1 MKRIYIFLINLLLSA
16 FCLDSNALV
25 YITFSKDGI
34 TTTGEGAV
42 VSGTSVSIEK
52 SGTYLLQGYST
63 EGNAIVKSS
72 DVVLY
77 LQHLDLSSKT
87 TAPITIENKL
97 DVKIINIQ
105 NTTLNDLE
113 DISSTTGECSV
124 IKVKKKST
132 VSFENQGLFT
142 LNGNCK
148 NIIKGGEEASIIFE
162 NSNGEYKI
170 TANKTG
176 ISSDGSL
183 EFNLGT
189 YTIISKYGDA
199 IKSIPEDSD
208 TASLGKILVNSGTFN
223 IQCYNDAFSAKKN
236 ITIVK
241 GTFDIKTENGYE
253 STTFDPDKE
262 SAKGFKVKNND
273 TGCEMKVYSADM
285 NLNTADDGFHSNRD
299 LTILKGTYK
308 IYSRDDGVHA
318 GFNLVLGEKDAPTE
332 DLDLEVLS
340 SYEAIEAMTITI
352 YSGKIVATATDDGI
366 NAAGE
371 SDDRPWPGPH
381 QGSKGSKGSKR
392 SRSRGPRGSNLRA
405 APRGNASYYISIYD
419 GEIYVFCDGDGIDS
433 NGNIFIHGGD
443 IKVFSQGN
451 RDNEPVDHD
460 GNFTLFNGDLLG
472 VGSRGMEYIHAGIKK
487 GNEMYGY
494 YSGSITKGKT
504 LKIKDENN
512 NVVKEGEI
520 TKDINYIFFSS
531 LKLNKNYKFYTY
543 DSSGKETKL
552 SVTFGTPTSG
562 EDDEDI
568 HNK

>member
-1 MKRIYIFLINLLLSA
+1 MKRIYIFLLYLLLSVYS
-16 FCLDSNALV
+16 LDSNAIS
-25 YITFSKDGI
+25 YITFTKDGI
-34 TTTGEGAV
+34 ITTGEGAV

-52 SGTYLLQGYST
+52 SGTYFLQGYSN
-63 EGNAIVKSS
+63 EGNAIVKS
-72 DVVLY
+72 DDIVLY
-77 LQHLDLSSKT
+77 LQHLDLSSKI
-87 TAPITIENKL
+87 TAPLTIENKL
-97 DVKIINIQ
+97 LNVKIINIQ

-113 DISSTTGECSV
+113 DVSTTTGECAV
-124 IKVKKKST
+124 IKIKKKSA

-148 NIIKGGEEASIIFE
+148 NIIKGGEEASIIFQ

-176 ISSDGSL
+176 ISSDGYL

-189 YTIISKYGDA
+189 YTIISKFGDA
-199 IKSIPEDSD
+199 IKSTPEDSD
-208 TASLGKILVNSGTFN
+208 TASLGKILINSGTFN
-223 IQCYNDAFSAKKN
+223 IQSYNDAFSAKKN

-241 GTFDIKTENGYE
+241 GTFDIKTENGAD
-253 STTFDPDKE
+253 STTFDSDNE
-262 SAKGFKVKNND
+262 SAKGFKITNND
-273 TGCEMKVYSADM
+273 TGSEMKVYSAEM
-285 NLNTADDGFHSNRD
+285 NLNTADDAFHSNRD
-299 LTILKGTYK
+299 LTILKGIYK
-308 IYSRDDGVHA
+308 IYSGDDGVHA
-318 GFNLVLGEKDAPTE
+318 TFNLVLGEKDAPTE
-332 DLDLEVLS
+332 DLDLEVLK

-366 NAAGE
+366 NASGD
-371 SDDRPWPGPH
+371 SGGDSPWPPH
-381 QGSKGSKGSKR
+381 QR
-392 SRSRGPRGSNLRA
+392 FSRSKGSNLRA
-405 APRGNASYYISIYD
+405 PSRGNSSYYISIYD

-472 VGSRGMEYIHAGIKK
+472 VGSRGMEYIHSGIKK
-487 GNEMYGY
+487 GNEMYAY
-494 YSGSITKGKT
+494 YSGSISKDKT

-531 LKLNKNYKFYTY
+531 LKLNKNFSFYTI

-562 EDDEDI
+562 EDDEDV

>member
-1 MKRIYIFLINLLLSA
+1 MKRIYIFFVYLLFSILC
-16 FCLDSNALV
+16 FESNAIV
-25 YITFSKDGI
+25 YITFSEDGI
-34 TTTGEGAV
+34 TVTGEGAV

-52 SGTYLLQGYST
+52 SGTYFLQGYST

-77 LQHLDLSSKT
+77 LQHLDLSSKN
-87 TAPITIENKL
+87 TAPLIIENKL
-97 DVKIINIQ
+97 NVKIINIQ

-113 DISSTTGECSV
+113 DASTTTGECAV
-124 IKVKKKST
+124 IKIKKKSS

-170 TANKTG
+170 TANKTA
-176 ISSDGSL
+176 ISSDGYL
-183 EFNLGT
+183 EFNLGK

-199 IKSIPEDSD
+199 IKSSPEDSD
-208 TASLGKILVNSGTFN
+208 TASLGKILINSGTFN
-223 IQCYNDAFSAKKN
+223 IQSYNDAFTAKKN

-241 GTFDIKTENGYE
+241 GTFDIKTENGAD
-253 STTFDPDKE
+253 STTFDSDKE
-262 SAKGFKVKNND
+262 SAKGFKLSNND
-273 TGCEMKVYSADM
+273 TGCEIKIYSAEM
-285 NLNTADDGFHSNRD
+285 NLDTADDAFHSKRD
-299 LTILKGTYK
+299 LTILKGIYK
-308 IYSRDDGVHA
+308 IYSGDDGVHA
-318 GFNLVLGEKDAPTE
+318 TFNLVLGEKDAPTE
-332 DLDLEVLS
+332 DLDLEILK

-366 NAAGE
+366 NASGD
-371 SDDRPWPGPH
+371 SDDSPRPGPH
-381 QGSKGSKGSKR
+381 QGFFRGSKGF
-392 SRSRGPRGSNLRA
+392 NLRA
-405 APRGNASYYISIYD
+405 RPKGNASYYISIYD

-472 VGSRGMEYIHAGIKK
+472 VGSKGMEYIHAGIKK
-487 GNEMYGY
+487 GNEMYAY
-494 YSGSITKGKT
+494 YSGAITKGQT

-512 NVVKEGEI
+512 NVIKEGEI

-531 LKLNKNYKFYTY
+531 LKLNKNCNFYVY

-552 SVTFGTPTSG
+552 SITFGTPTSG
-562 EDDEDI
+562 EDDEDV